1 MCVHHSCYV
10 YRGCTGDVGVGRPAR
25 CRSGWAFAAKVPG
38 LLEACRSA
46 RLLSTWALLE
56 CCRALPFLMSLCPF
70 CHALMFWFW
79 HPIIFSRERGI
90 ACHLSQFKVVISKDF
105 CLREEMQAWA
115 ARWTQMDGEMLWHRT
130 AGPACPWL
138 KRKNRCEGSCEPKI
152 NYMYLSGC
160 PHTWWLKVDAF
171 LFSGVH
177 DASCPGLPF
186 CWLLNG
192 QVSVEQ
198 EPKFHEVESHS

>member
-1 MCVHHSCYV
+1 MMILSTTSRPPRFEQYLTQKCVSTIV
-10 YRGCTGDVGVGRPAR
+10 ATCTGDVPGMLEWAGQRAAAVAGRLRPR
-25 CRSGWAFAAKVPG
+25 CLASW
-38 LLEACRSA
+38 EACRSA

-56 CCRALPFLMSLCPF
+56 CCRALPFLMSLCPL

-130 AGPACPWL
+130 AGPACPSL

-152 NYMYLSGC
+152 NYMICIY
-160 PHTWWLKVDAF
+160 PDVHTD
-171 LFSGVH
+171 G
-177 DASCPGLPF
+177 D
-186 CWLLNG
+186 
-192 QVSVEQ
+192 
-198 EPKFHEVESHS
+198 